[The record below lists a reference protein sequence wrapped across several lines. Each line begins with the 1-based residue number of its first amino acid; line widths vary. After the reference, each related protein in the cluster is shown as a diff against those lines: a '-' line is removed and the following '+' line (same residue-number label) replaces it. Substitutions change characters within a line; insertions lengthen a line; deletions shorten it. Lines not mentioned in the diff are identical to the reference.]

1 MNDDKL
7 TGGVRAAAVVLFT
20 VLGAMSAGLE
30 ILLVPFYIGGVIFPV
45 TLVLAVVGN
54 AFLASGLRALVGSAG
69 LASLPLVAWIL
80 VVFFMGFANDSK
92 GDVLLPGYGQGQYV
106 ALGLPL
112 VGLLA
117 GFVSLFLEPRP
128 RRLSQRRPSPTSR

>member
-1 MNDDKL
+1 MKDEEL
-7 TGGVRAAAVVLFT
+7 AGGLRAAAVVLFT

-30 ILLVPFYIGGVIFPV
+30 ILLVPVYIGGVIFPI

-54 AFLASGLRALVGSAG
+54 VFLARGLRALVGSHG

-80 VVFFMGFANDSK
+80 VVFFMGFAADSK

-117 GFVSLFLEPRP
+117 GFVSIFLEPRP
-128 RRLSQRRPSPTSR
+128 RRVTERRPSPTSR